1 MLSFIDLEGRGQRNK
16 ERFISGPKN
25 EDEWFGLQNPELPDD
40 FQGEVFKGKI

>member
-1 MLSFIDLEGRGQRNK
+1 MWKGGGQRHI

-25 EDEWFGLQNPELPDD
+25 EDEWFGLLNPELRVD